1 MPILFFTFTARS
13 LKLEKFFFNY
23 LLTFNSFNM
32 KKLNA
37 FLLFAIVLFIAACSS
52 SNTPEGVAENFS
64 KALYTADF
72 EGAKSYCTEESK
84 QAVDFVAAFATE
96 KVADM
101 KKADIKFMAKDVKM
115 SEDGNSATINA
126 VIMGA
131 IDLKDG
137 EVQDSTNTKLHMV
150 KQDEKW
156 LVDFKLK

>member
-1 MPILFFTFTARS
+1 MRK
-13 LKLEKFFFNY
+13 LK
-23 LLTFNSFNM
+23 
-32 KKLNA
+32 A
-37 FLLFAIVLFIAACSS
+37 FMLFAIVLFIAACSS
-52 SNTPEGVAENFS
+52 SNTPESVAESFS
-64 KALYTADF
+64 KALYTANFD
-72 EGAKSYCTEESK
+72 GAKSYCTEDSK

-101 KKADIKFMAKDVKM
+101 KKADIKFLAKDVKL
-115 SEDGNSATINA
+115 SEDGNSATIDA